1 MSNSDIVLF
10 DKEEGITSFSSLYS
24 IKRCYAKGTKVGHA
38 GTLDKF
44 ASGLMIVLIGNA
56 TRLNPVFSSFDKSYI
71 ATIRFGEESDT
82 LDPEGRIIKTSDLPS
97 LEEVL
102 YALDKIKGKSL
113 QQPPVYSA
121 VHVDG
126 KRAYKEARKDKEIE
140 MPFRPI
146 EVYEARFI
154 SYEDGLL
161 TAYFHVSKGT
171 YIRSLARDMAYSIN
185 KVSRLEKLRRVSIGP
200 YSISDIGKFD
210 MKGLLERT
218 DLFSHVS
225 LSVKY
230 KKEIENGFIRPD
242 AVLFDDGAERR
253 FKFLSFEKELYALAE
268 LVDGRMKIIA
278 RV

>member
-82 LDPEGRIIKTSDLPS
+82 LDPEGRIIKTSDLPG

-210 MKGLLERT
+210 MKELLERT

>member
-82 LDPEGRIIKTSDLPS
+82 LDPEGRIIKTSDLPG

-113 QQPPVYSA
+113 QQPPLYSA

-154 SYEDGLL
+154 SYENGLL
-161 TAYFHVSKGT
+161 TVFFHVSKGT

-210 MKGLLERT
+210 MKELLERT

-230 KKEIENGFIRPD
+230 KKEIDNGFIRPD

>member
-113 QQPPVYSA
+113 QQPPLYSA

-161 TAYFHVSKGT
+161 TAFFHVSKGT

-210 MKGLLERT
+210 MKEILERT

-230 KKEIENGFIRPD
+230 KKEIDNGFIRPD
-242 AVLFDDGAERR
+242 AVLSDDGAERR

>member
-1 MSNSDIVLF
+1 MSNSDIILF
-10 DKEEGITSFSSLYS
+10 DKEEDITSFSSLYS

-161 TAYFHVSKGT
+161 TAFFHVSKGT

-210 MKGLLERT
+210 MKELLERT

-230 KKEIENGFIRPD
+230 KKEIDNGFIRPD
-242 AVLFDDGAERR
+242 AVLSDDGAERR

>member
-1 MSNSDIVLF
+1 MSNSDIILF

-82 LDPEGRIIKTSDLPS
+82 LDPEGRIIKTSDLPG

-161 TAYFHVSKGT
+161 TAFFHVSKGT

-185 KVSRLEKLRRVSIGP
+185 KVSRLEKLRRV
-200 YSISDIGKFD
+200 YDILNFQ
-210 MKGLLERT
+210 
-218 DLFSHVS
+218 
-225 LSVKY
+225 
-230 KKEIENGFIRPD
+230 
-242 AVLFDDGAERR
+242 
-253 FKFLSFEKELYALAE
+253 
-268 LVDGRMKIIA
+268 
-278 RV
+278 

>member
-82 LDPEGRIIKTSDLPS
+82 LDPEGRIIKTSDLPN

-161 TAYFHVSKGT
+161 TAFFHVSKGT

-210 MKGLLERT
+210 MKELLELT

-230 KKEIENGFIRPD
+230 KKEIDNGFIRPD
-242 AVLFDDGAERR
+242 AVLSDDGAERR

>member
-10 DKEEGITSFSSLYS
+10 DKKEGITSFSSLYS

-210 MKGLLERT
+210 MKELLERT

-230 KKEIENGFIRPD
+230 KKEIDNGFIRPD

>member
-102 YALDKIKGKSL
+102 YALEKIKGKSL

-146 EVYEARFI
+146 EVYESRFI

-210 MKGLLERT
+210 MKELLERT

-230 KKEIENGFIRPD
+230 KKEIDNGFIRPD

>member
-56 TRLNPVFSSFDKSYI
+56 TRLNPVFSSFDKSYM

-161 TAYFHVSKGT
+161 TAFFHVSKGT

-210 MKGLLERT
+210 MKELLERT

-230 KKEIENGFIRPD
+230 KKEIDNGFIRPD
-242 AVLFDDGAERR
+242 AVLSDDGAERR

>member
-44 ASGLMIVLIGNA
+44 ASGLMVVLIGNA

-82 LDPEGRIIKTSDLPS
+82 LDPEGRIIRTSDLPS

-113 QQPPVYSA
+113 QQPPIYSA

-210 MKGLLERT
+210 MKELLERT

-225 LSVKY
+225 LNDKY
-230 KKEIENGFIRPD
+230 KKEIDNGFIRPD
-242 AVLFDDGAERR
+242 AVVFDDGVERR
-253 FKFLSFEKELYALAE
+253 FKFLSFKEELYAFAE

>member
-210 MKGLLERT
+210 MKELLERT

-230 KKEIENGFIRPD
+230 KKEIDNGFIRPD
-242 AVLFDDGAERR
+242 SVLFDDGAERR

>member
-1 MSNSDIVLF
+1 MTDSDIILF

-82 LDPEGRIIKTSDLPS
+82 LDPEGRIIKTSDLPG

-113 QQPPVYSA
+113 QQPPLYSA

-154 SYEDGLL
+154 SYENGLL
-161 TAYFHVSKGT
+161 TAFFHVSKGT

-210 MKGLLERT
+210 MKELLERT

-230 KKEIENGFIRPD
+230 KKEIDNGFIRPD

>member
-1 MSNSDIVLF
+1 MSNSDIILF

-161 TAYFHVSKGT
+161 TAFFHVSKGT

-210 MKGLLERT
+210 MKELLERT

-230 KKEIENGFIRPD
+230 KKEIDNGFIRPD
-242 AVLFDDGAERR
+242 AVLSDDGVERR

>member
-113 QQPPVYSA
+113 QQPPLYSA

-154 SYEDGLL
+154 SYENGLL

-210 MKGLLERT
+210 MKELLERT

-230 KKEIENGFIRPD
+230 KKEIDNGFIRPD

>member
-24 IKRCYAKGTKVGHA
+24 IKRFYAKGTKVGHA

-82 LDPEGRIIKTSDLPS
+82 LDPEGRIIKTSDLPG

-113 QQPPVYSA
+113 QQPPLYSA

-161 TAYFHVSKGT
+161 TAFFHVSKGT

-210 MKGLLERT
+210 MKELLERT

-230 KKEIENGFIRPD
+230 KKEIDNGFIRPD
-242 AVLFDDGAERR
+242 AVLSDDGAERR

>member
-82 LDPEGRIIKTSDLPS
+82 LDPEGRIIKTSDLPG

-161 TAYFHVSKGT
+161 TAFFHVSKGT

-210 MKGLLERT
+210 MKELLERT

-230 KKEIENGFIRPD
+230 KKEIDNGFIRPD
-242 AVLFDDGAERR
+242 AVLSDDGAERR

>member
-1 MSNSDIVLF
+1 MTDSDIILF

-161 TAYFHVSKGT
+161 TAFFHVSKGT

-210 MKGLLERT
+210 MKELLERT

-230 KKEIENGFIRPD
+230 KKEIDNGFIRPD

-253 FKFLSFEKELYALAE
+253 FKFLSFEKKLYALAE

>member
-1 MSNSDIVLF
+1 MSNSDIILF

-82 LDPEGRIIKTSDLPS
+82 LDPEGRIIKTSDLPG

-154 SYEDGLL
+154 SYENGLL
-161 TAYFHVSKGT
+161 TAFFHVSKGT

-210 MKGLLERT
+210 MKELLERT

-230 KKEIENGFIRPD
+230 KKEIDNGFIRPD

>member
-1 MSNSDIVLF
+1 MSNSDIILF

-82 LDPEGRIIKTSDLPS
+82 LDPEGRIIKTSDLPG

-154 SYEDGLL
+154 SYENGLL
-161 TAYFHVSKGT
+161 TAFFHVSKGT

-210 MKGLLERT
+210 MKELLERT

-230 KKEIENGFIRPD
+230 KKEIDNGFIRPD
-242 AVLFDDGAERR
+242 AVLSDDGAERR

>member
-1 MSNSDIVLF
+1 MSNSDIILF

-210 MKGLLERT
+210 MKELLERT

-230 KKEIENGFIRPD
+230 KKEIDNGFIRPD

-253 FKFLSFEKELYALAE
+253 FKFLSFEKKLYALAE

>member
-1 MSNSDIVLF
+1 MSNSDILLF

-161 TAYFHVSKGT
+161 TAYFHVSKGI

-210 MKGLLERT
+210 MKELLERT

-230 KKEIENGFIRPD
+230 KKEIDNGFIRPD
-242 AVLFDDGAERR
+242 SVLFDDGAERR

>member
-1 MSNSDIVLF
+1 MSNSDIILF

-82 LDPEGRIIKTSDLPS
+82 LDPEGRIIKTSDFPS

-161 TAYFHVSKGT
+161 TAFFHVSKGT

-210 MKGLLERT
+210 MKELLERT

-230 KKEIENGFIRPD
+230 KKEIDNGFIRPD
-242 AVLFDDGAERR
+242 AVLSDDGAERR

>member
-154 SYEDGLL
+154 SYENGLL
-161 TAYFHVSKGT
+161 TAFFHVSKGT

-210 MKGLLERT
+210 MKELLERT

-230 KKEIENGFIRPD
+230 KKEIDNGFIRPD
-242 AVLFDDGAERR
+242 AVLSDDGAERR

>member
-1 MSNSDIVLF
+1 MSNSDIILF

-161 TAYFHVSKGT
+161 TAFFHVSKGT

-210 MKGLLERT
+210 MKELLERT

-230 KKEIENGFIRPD
+230 KKEIDNGFIRQD

-253 FKFLSFEKELYALAE
+253 FKFLSFEKKLYALAE

>member
-1 MSNSDIVLF
+1 MSNSDIILF

-161 TAYFHVSKGT
+161 TAFFHVSKGT

-210 MKGLLERT
+210 MKELLERT

-230 KKEIENGFIRPD
+230 KKEIDNGFIRPD

-253 FKFLSFEKELYALAE
+253 FKFLSFEKKLYALAE

>member
-56 TRLNPVFSSFDKSYI
+56 TKLNPVFSSFDKSYI

-102 YALDKIKGKSL
+102 YALEKIKGKSL

-161 TAYFHVSKGT
+161 TAFFHVSKGT

-210 MKGLLERT
+210 MKELLERT

-230 KKEIENGFIRPD
+230 KKEIDNGFIRPD

>member
-161 TAYFHVSKGT
+161 TAFFHVSKGT

-210 MKGLLERT
+210 MKELLERT

-225 LSVKY
+225 LNVKY
-230 KKEIENGFIRPD
+230 KKEIDNGFIRPD

>member
-113 QQPPVYSA
+113 QQPPLYSA

-161 TAYFHVSKGT
+161 TAFFHVSKGT

-210 MKGLLERT
+210 MKELLERT

-230 KKEIENGFIRPD
+230 KKEIDNGFIRPD

>member
-161 TAYFHVSKGT
+161 TAFFHVSKGT

-210 MKGLLERT
+210 MKELLERT

-230 KKEIENGFIRPD
+230 KKEIDNGFIRPD

-253 FKFLSFEKELYALAE
+253 FKFLSFEKKLYALAE

>member
-154 SYEDGLL
+154 SYENGLL
-161 TAYFHVSKGT
+161 TAFFHVSKGT

-210 MKGLLERT
+210 MKELLERT

-230 KKEIENGFIRPD
+230 KKEIDNGFIRPD

>member
-82 LDPEGRIIKTSDLPS
+82 LDPEGRIIRTSDLPS

-113 QQPPVYSA
+113 QQPPIYSA

-161 TAYFHVSKGT
+161 TAFFHVSKGT

-210 MKGLLERT
+210 MKELLERT

-225 LSVKY
+225 LNDKY
-230 KKEIENGFIRPD
+230 KKEIDNGFIRPD
-242 AVLFDDGAERR
+242 AVLSDDGAERR

>member
-1 MSNSDIVLF
+1 MSNSDIILC

-82 LDPEGRIIKTSDLPS
+82 LDPEGRIIKTSDLPG

-113 QQPPVYSA
+113 QQPPLYSA

-154 SYEDGLL
+154 SYENGLL
-161 TAYFHVSKGT
+161 TAFFHVSKGT

-210 MKGLLERT
+210 MKELLERT

-230 KKEIENGFIRPD
+230 KKEIENGFIKPD

>member
-1 MSNSDIVLF
+1 MSNSDIILF

-113 QQPPVYSA
+113 QA
-121 VHVDG
+121 F
-126 KRAYKEARKDKEIE
+126 KRNGRI
-140 MPFRPI
+140 
-146 EVYEARFI
+146 
-154 SYEDGLL
+154 
-161 TAYFHVSKGT
+161 
-171 YIRSLARDMAYSIN
+171 LARRRKEQNAAKNLRYGLPV
-185 KVSRLEKLRRVSIGP
+185 KGRARTASR
-200 YSISDIGKFD
+200 
-210 MKGLLERT
+210 
-218 DLFSHVS
+218 
-225 LSVKY
+225 
-230 KKEIENGFIRPD
+230 
-242 AVLFDDGAERR
+242 AA
-253 FKFLSFEKELYALAE
+253 
-268 LVDGRMKIIA
+268 
-278 RV
+278 

>member
-1 MSNSDIVLF
+1 MTDSDIILF

-161 TAYFHVSKGT
+161 TAFFHVSKGT

-210 MKGLLERT
+210 MKELLERT

-230 KKEIENGFIRPD
+230 KKEIDNGFIRPD
-242 AVLFDDGAERR
+242 AVLSDDGAERR

>member
-113 QQPPVYSA
+113 QQPPLYSA

-161 TAYFHVSKGT
+161 TAFFHVSKGT

-210 MKGLLERT
+210 MKELLERT

-230 KKEIENGFIRPD
+230 KKEIDNGFIRPD
-242 AVLFDDGAERR
+242 AVLSDDGAERR